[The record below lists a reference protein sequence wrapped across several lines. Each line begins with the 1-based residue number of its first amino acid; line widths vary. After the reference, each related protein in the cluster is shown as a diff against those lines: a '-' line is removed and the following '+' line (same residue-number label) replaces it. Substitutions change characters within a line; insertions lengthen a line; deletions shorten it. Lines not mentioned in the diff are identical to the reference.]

1 MAGIG
6 SGVMRAAAAA
16 RSADGF
22 SVPDGAQVATVR
34 VLGQSAAV
42 IYRADAG
49 ELHRRNGVG
58 LGTITRLD
66 LLDLLLNLP
75 LGCAMAAESLTMRE
89 RRLLTDL
96 PAGSIDVEPGLVTRR
111 VAVPLMVDLAL
122 VPAGD
127 WHRGLDQ
134 ASLFAPFCSRA
145 VVLARVPADA
155 DILLIEAAY
164 YGIGIAV
171 ARYGEVEILAEP
183 QPFRRQCYKA
193 AGWWFAEE
201 ICAQLI
207 GQEPEGFPA

>member
-1 MAGIG
+1 
-6 SGVMRAAAAA
+6 MRAAAAA

-122 VPAGD
+122 VPG
-127 WHRGLDQ
+127 RL
-134 ASLFAPFCSRA
+134 APGPGSGISVRA
-145 VVLARVPADA
+145 VLQQGSRPGAGAGRCGYFAD
-155 DILLIEAAY
+155 
-164 YGIGIAV
+164 
-171 ARYGEVEILAEP
+171 
-183 QPFRRQCYKA
+183 
-193 AGWWFAEE
+193 
-201 ICAQLI
+201 
-207 GQEPEGFPA
+207 